1 MTTAR
6 EQTNELASMLRRERG
21 GLVDFLLAFSDFHTD
36 KRWREL
42 EYASGFAYLRG
53 EFKLSEGAAYNRI
66 VAAELIHRVPE
77 VAAALLSGA
86 LCFSTV
92 TQVAKVVTPENKDE
106 LLPRFFRLSRSQ
118 AEQLA
123 VSLRPVEVIPVREVV
138 TALRPASAA
147 ARAAAALTASAE
159 AAGASPGLRGETFQ
173 LRPGEVAAGMDG
185 GPPGAQLH
193 QMESTLP
200 FGCDSLHQVKSSLP
214 FGGDPPL
221 EPPRDEIEPLDAQL
235 ARLHVTVSRR
245 LLEKLESAKD
255 ALAHACPGATAA
267 DVFERGLDLVLA
279 EHAKRKGLVEKPRK
293 EPRPSST
300 DAVPAHVKRA
310 VWLRAGGRCEWILP
324 SGERCDCTRK
334 LEYDHIL
341 ALALG
346 GKSTIDNVRLACR
359 PHNLLA
365 ARQAFGDAV
374 MDRYAPGRSP
384 ALR

>member
-6 EQTNELASMLRRERG
+6 EETNEMGAMLQRERG
-21 GLVDFLLAFSDFHTD
+21 GLADFLLTFSGFHAK

-42 EYASGFAYLRG
+42 GHGSGFAYLRG

-66 VAAELIHRVPE
+66 VAAELVYRMPE
-77 VAAALLSGA
+77 VEAAVRSGD

-92 TQVAKVVTPENKDE
+92 NQVAKVLTPENKDE
-106 LLPRFFRLSRSQ
+106 LLPRFFHLSRRH
-118 AEQLA
+118 AELLA

-138 TALRPASAA
+138 TAIRPAPAA
-147 ARAAAALTASAE
+147 APAGAITPRAAE
-159 AAGASPGLRGETFQ
+159 AGETRAGGTDRFQ
-173 LRPGEVAAGMDG
+173 LHPGEVAAEVDG
-185 GPPGAQLH
+185 SPAADASPFQLH
-193 QMESTLP
+193 P
-200 FGCDSLHQVKSSLP
+200 GDVAAPVRVAVVQV
-214 FGGDPPL
+214 PP
-221 EPPRDEIEPLDAQL
+221 EAPRDEIEPLDAQL

-245 LLEKLESAKD
+245 LLEKLEAAKD

-267 DVFERGLDLVLA
+267 EVFERGLDLVLA
-279 EHAKRKGLVEKPRK
+279 QHAKRKGLVEKPRK

-310 VWLRAGGRCEWILP
+310 VWLRAGGRCEWVLE

-346 GKSTIDNVRLACR
+346 GKSTLDNVRLACR

-365 ARQAFGDAV
+365 ARQVFGDAV

>member
-1 MTTAR
+1 MPTAR
-6 EQTNELASMLRRERG
+6 EQTKELASMLQRERG
-21 GLVDFLLAFSDFHTD
+21 GLVDFLLAFSDFHAS

-53 EFKLSEGAAYNRI
+53 ELKLSEGAAYNRI
-66 VAAELIHRVPE
+66 VAAELIHGVPE
-77 VAAALLSGA
+77 VAAALLSGT

-138 TALRPASAA
+138 TAIRPASAA
-147 ARAAAALTASAE
+147 TRAAAALPAPAE
-159 AAGASPGLRGETFQ
+159 ATGASPAAGVDIFQ
-173 LRPGEVAAGMDG
+173 LSPGEAAGMDG

-193 QMESTLP
+193 QVKSPLP
-200 FGCDSLHQVKSSLP
+200 FGRE
-214 FGGDPPL
+214 PPP
-221 EPPRDEIEPLDAQL
+221 EPPRDEIEPLDAKL
-235 ARLHVTVSRR
+235 SRLHVTVSRR
-245 LLEKLESAKD
+245 LLEKLDAAKD

-279 EHAKRKGLVEKPRK
+279 QHAKRRGLVEKPRK

-346 GKSTIDNVRLACR
+346 GKSTLDNVRLACR

-374 MDRYAPGRSP
+374 IDRYAPGRSP
-384 ALR
+384 TLR

>member
-6 EQTNELASMLRRERG
+6 EQTNEMASMLQRERG
-21 GLVDFLLAFSDFHTD
+21 GLADFLLAFSTFHA
-36 KRWREL
+36 RRLWREL
-42 EYASGFAYLRG
+42 GYGSAFAFLRG

-66 VAAELIHRVPE
+66 VAAELVERMPE
-77 VAAALLSGA
+77 VEAAVRSGD
-86 LCFSTV
+86 LCFSAV
-92 TQVAKVVTPENKDE
+92 NQVAKVLTPENKDE
-106 LLPRFFRLSRSQ
+106 LLPRFLHLSRRQ

-138 TALRPASAA
+138 TAIRPARVA
-147 ARAAAALTASAE
+147 ARAASAVTPPAAE
-159 AAGASPGLRGETFQ
+159 AGVSAGAGAGTFH
-173 LRPGEVAAGMDG
+173 LHPGEVAAEVDG
-185 GPPGAQLH
+185 SRAAAAEAFQLH
-193 QMESTLP
+193 PGEVAAPVRVSA
-200 FGCDSLHQVKSSLP
+200 SLVQVRP
-214 FGGDPPL
+214 

-235 ARLHVTVSRR
+235 SRLHVTVSRR
-245 LLEKLESAKD
+245 LLEKLEAAKD

-279 EHAKRKGLVEKPRK
+279 QHAKRNGLVEKPRK

-310 VWLRAGGRCEWILP
+310 VWLRAGGRCEWVLP
-324 SGERCDCTRK
+324 SGERCDSTRK

-346 GKSTIDNVRLACR
+346 GKSTIENLRLACR
-359 PHNLLA
+359 QHNLLA
-365 ARQAFGDAV
+365 ARRVFGDAV

-384 ALR
+384 TLR

>member
-6 EQTNELASMLRRERG
+6 EQTNEMASMLERERA
-21 GLVDFLLAFSDFHTD
+21 GLADFLLAFSAFHAK

-42 EYASGFAYLRG
+42 GYGSAFAYLRG

-66 VAAELIHRVPE
+66 VAAELVDRMPE
-77 VAAALLSGA
+77 VEAAVRSGD

-92 TQVAKVVTPENKDE
+92 NQVAKVLTPENKDE
-106 LLPRFFRLSRSQ
+106 LLPRFFHLSRRQ

-123 VSLRPVEVIPVREVV
+123 VSLRPVEVIPIREVV
-138 TALRPASAA
+138 TAIRPAPAA
-147 ARAAAALTASAE
+147 ARAAAAVTPP
-159 AAGASPGLRGETFQ
+159 AAAVGETRAGGTDGSR
-173 LRPGEVAAGMDG
+173 LHPDEVAAEVNGSPAADAA
-185 GPPGAQLH
+185 PFRLH
-193 QMESTLP
+193 PDEVAAP
-200 FGCDSLHQVKSSLP
+200 VRVAVVQVRP
-214 FGGDPPL
+214 D
-221 EPPRDEIEPLDAQL
+221 PPRDEIEPLDAQL

-245 LLEKLESAKD
+245 LLEKLEAAKN

-279 EHAKRKGLVEKPRK
+279 QHAKRKGLVETPRK

-310 VWLRAGGRCEWILP
+310 VWLRAGGRCEWVLP
-324 SGERCDCTRK
+324 SGERCDCRRM
-334 LEYDHIL
+334 LEFDHIEP
-341 ALALG
+341 LALG
-346 GKSTIDNVRLACR
+346 GKSTLDNVRLACR

-365 ARQAFGDAV
+365 ARQVFGDEV

-384 ALR
+384 ALRLGGG

>member
-6 EQTNELASMLRRERG
+6 EQTNELASMLQRERG
-21 GLVDFLLAFSDFHTD
+21 GLVDFLLAFSDFHAN

-53 EFKLSEGAAYNRI
+53 ELKLSEGAAYNRI

-92 TQVAKVVTPENKDE
+92 TQVAKVLTPENKDE

-123 VSLRPVEVIPVREVV
+123 VALRPVEVIPVREVV
-138 TALRPASAA
+138 TAIRPPPAAARAAA
-147 ARAAAALTASAE
+147 ARAAAALTAPAE
-159 AAGASPGLRGETFQ
+159 AAGASPGVGAETLR
-173 LRPGEVAAGMDG
+173 LPPGEVAAGMDG

-193 QMESTLP
+193 RVKSPLP
-200 FGCDSLHQVKSSLP
+200 FGCE
-214 FGGDPPL
+214 PPP

-245 LLEKLESAKD
+245 LLEKLDAAKD

-279 EHAKRKGLVEKPRK
+279 QHAKRKGLVEKPRK

-300 DAVPAHVKRA
+300 DAVPAHLKRA

-346 GKSTIDNVRLACR
+346 GKSTIENVRLTCR

-384 ALR
+384 TLR

>member
-1 MTTAR
+1 
-6 EQTNELASMLRRERG
+6 
-21 GLVDFLLAFSDFHTD
+21 
-36 KRWREL
+36 
-42 EYASGFAYLRG
+42 
-53 EFKLSEGAAYNRI
+53 
-66 VAAELIHRVPE
+66 VPE

-123 VSLRPVEVIPVREVV
+123 VSLRPAAVIPVREVV
-138 TALRPASAA
+138 TAIRPPPAA
-147 ARAAAALTASAE
+147 ARAAAALTAE
-159 AAGASPGLRGETFQ
+159 AAGASPAAGAETFR
-173 LRPGEVAAGMDG
+173 LHRGEVAAGMDG

-193 QMESTLP
+193 HVKSPLP
-200 FGCDSLHQVKSSLP
+200 SGCESLHQVKSPLP
-214 FGGDPPL
+214 SGCEPPP

-245 LLEKLESAKD
+245 LLEKLEAAKD

-279 EHAKRKGLVEKPRK
+279 QHAKRKGLVEKPRK

-310 VWLRAGGRCEWILP
+310 VWLRAGGRCEWVLP
-324 SGERCDCTRK
+324 SGDRCDSTRK

-346 GKSTIDNVRLACR
+346 GKSTLDNVRLACR

-365 ARQAFGDAV
+365 ARRAFGDEV

-384 ALR
+384 ALW

>member
-6 EQTNELASMLRRERG
+6 ELTKELASMLQRERG
-21 GLVDFLLAFSDFHTD
+21 GLVDFLLAFSDFHAR

-53 EFKLSEGAAYNRI
+53 ELKLSEGAAYNRI
-66 VAAELIHRVPE
+66 VAAELIHGVPE
-77 VAAALLSGA
+77 VSAALRSGA

-123 VSLRPVEVIPVREVV
+123 VSLRPVEVIPVRDVV
-138 TALRPASAA
+138 TAIRPPPAA
-147 ARAAAALTASAE
+147 ARTAAALTAPAE
-159 AAGASPGLRGETFQ
+159 AAGASPAAGTEILP
-173 LRPGEVAAGMDG
+173 LPSGEVAAGMDD
-185 GPPGAQLH
+185 GPPCAQ
-193 QMESTLP
+193 
-200 FGCDSLHQVKSSLP
+200 LHQVKSSLP
-214 FGGDPPL
+214 VGCESLHQVKSPLPFGCEPPP

-245 LLEKLESAKD
+245 LLEKLEAAKD

-267 DVFERGLDLVLA
+267 EVFERGLDLVLDQ
-279 EHAKRKGLVEKPRK
+279 HAKRKGLVEKPRN

-324 SGERCDCTRK
+324 SGERCDSTRK

-346 GKSTIDNVRLACR
+346 GKSTLDNVRLACR

-365 ARQAFGDAV
+365 ARQAFGDEV

-384 ALR
+384 VR

>member
-6 EQTNELASMLRRERG
+6 EQTNEMASMLQRERA
-21 GLVDFLLAFSDFHTD
+21 GLADFLLAFSDFHA
-36 KRWREL
+36 KQRWREL
-42 EYASGFAYLRG
+42 EYASAFAYLRG
-53 EFKLSEGAAYNRI
+53 EFNLSDGAAYNRI
-66 VAAELIHRVPE
+66 VAAELIHGVPE

-92 TQVAKVVTPENKDE
+92 TQVAKVVTPENKDD

-138 TALRPASAA
+138 AAIRPPPAA
-147 ARAAAALTASAE
+147 ARAAAALTAPAE
-159 AAGASPGLRGETFQ
+159 ATGASAAVRTEILPLP
-173 LRPGEVAAGMDG
+173 LGEVAAGMDG
-185 GPPGAQLH
+185 GPPCAQ
-193 QMESTLP
+193 
-200 FGCDSLHQVKSSLP
+200 LHQVKSPLP
-214 FGGDPPL
+214 SGCKSPR

-245 LLEKLESAKD
+245 LLEKLEAAKD

-267 DVFERGLDLVLA
+267 DVFERGLDLVLDQ
-279 EHAKRKGLVEKPRK
+279 HAKRKGLVEKPRK

-310 VWLRAGGRCEWILP
+310 VWLRGGGRCEWVLP
-324 SGERCDCTRK
+324 SGERCDSTRK

-346 GKSTIDNVRLACR
+346 GKSTIENVRLTCR

-365 ARQAFGDAV
+365 ARQAFGDEM

-384 ALR
+384 APR

>member
-1 MTTAR
+1 MPTAR
-6 EQTNELASMLRRERG
+6 EQTNELASMLQRERG
-21 GLVDFLLAFSDFHTD
+21 GLVDFLLTFSDFHAR

-66 VAAELIHRVPE
+66 VAAELVHGVPE

-92 TQVAKVVTPENKDE
+92 TQVAKVLTPENKDE

-123 VSLRPVEVIPVREVV
+123 VSLRPVEVIPVRDVV
-138 TALRPASAA
+138 TAIRPASAA
-147 ARAAAALTASAE
+147 ARAAAALTSQAE
-159 AAGASPGLRGETFQ
+159 AAGASPGLGADIFR
-173 LRPGEVAAGMDG
+173 LSPGEAVGMDG

-193 QMESTLP
+193 QVKSTRP
-200 FGCDSLHQVKSSLP
+200 FGCDSLHQLKSPLP
-214 FGGDPPL
+214 VGCEPPPK
-221 EPPRDEIEPLDAQL
+221 PPRDEIEPLDAQL

-245 LLEKLESAKD
+245 LLEKLDAAKD
-255 ALAHACPGATAA
+255 ALAHACPDATAA

-279 EHAKRKGLVEKPRK
+279 QHAKRKGLVEKPRK

-346 GKSTIDNVRLACR
+346 GKSTLDNVRLACR

-384 ALR
+384 TLR